1 MDDGFPS
8 PSYNPNFQLIPC
20 IILHDFSFLC
30 FLIISHP
37 LYSSYFIF
45 FAPYLIKLISLVSPL
60 FIFTVL
66 LSLLLTTTTALCPKL
81 PQLELEILQTVLQE
95 LQSNLD
101 DVGGDEKEFILED
114 FEVYKIVF
122 GGALSITFA
131 TEEVSQKEKS
141 VENSVQVVRTN
152 DVTTSDSGMEKLG
165 LKNIPE
171 SSIDGGRR
179 DDVTIGDSDVDK
191 LGEEKG
197 LEKLFE
203 ELDRFEEF
211 TTVIETSTDSEKV
224 VGELQKA
231 ELSPVKKSS
240 SGSEVK
246 SVARNSSGNNIF
258 SESSGRSS
266 SWRSNSSSTLS
277 SYGSMREEK
286 EWRRTLAC
294 KLFEERHNS
303 RGGEEGMDS
312 LWEAY
317 ENDSS
322 KNRKETLN
330 NTMNNNK
337 KKMMLMKNSSDDGIK
352 SFEEVVDDDDD
363 EDEPEMSNGH
373 LCCLQ
378 ALKLSTG
385 KMNLGMGKPN
395 LVKITKALKGFG
407 WLHHVKKKHG
417 KKSSG
422 SFLD

>member
-1 MDDGFPS
+1 M
-8 PSYNPNFQLIPC
+8 
-20 IILHDFSFLC
+20 
-30 FLIISHP
+30 
-37 LYSSYFIF
+37 
-45 FAPYLIKLISLVSPL
+45 SPL

-81 PQLELEILQTVLQE
+81 PQLELEILQTVIKE

-101 DVGGDEKEFILED
+101 DVGGDEKEFNFED

-122 GGALSITFA
+122 GGALSITLA

-141 VENSVQVVRTN
+141 VENSVQDRTN
-152 DVTTSDSGMEKLG
+152 DVTTSYSGMEQLG
-165 LKNIPE
+165 LKKIPE
-171 SSIDGGRR
+171 SSVDGGRR
-179 DDVTIGDSDVDK
+179 NDVTIDDSDVVK
-191 LGEEKG
+191 LEEGKG

-211 TTVIETSTDSEKV
+211 TTVIETSTDSKKA

-231 ELSPVKKSS
+231 ESSPVKKSS

-330 NTMNNNK
+330 NPMNNN
-337 KKMMLMKNSSDDGIK
+337 KKMMLMKNSSDDVIK
-352 SFEEVVDDDDD
+352 SFEEVDDDDD

-385 KMNLGMGKPN
+385 KMNLGMRKPN